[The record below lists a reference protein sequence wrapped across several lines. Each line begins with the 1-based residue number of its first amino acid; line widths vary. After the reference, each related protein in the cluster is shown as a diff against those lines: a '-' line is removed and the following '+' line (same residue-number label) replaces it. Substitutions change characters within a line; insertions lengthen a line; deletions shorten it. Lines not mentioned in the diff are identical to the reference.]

1 MPVKQNL
8 IYFTIKPN
16 RVICINF
23 ELVCASGSHLLTVH
37 AWKLYNVANTVVTL
51 GWKLYNPCGYI
62 YTLTLLRK
70 YYYLKYTTCL

>member
-37 AWKLYNVANTVVTL
+37 A
-51 GWKLYNPCGYI
+51 
-62 YTLTLLRK
+62 
-70 YYYLKYTTCL
+70 